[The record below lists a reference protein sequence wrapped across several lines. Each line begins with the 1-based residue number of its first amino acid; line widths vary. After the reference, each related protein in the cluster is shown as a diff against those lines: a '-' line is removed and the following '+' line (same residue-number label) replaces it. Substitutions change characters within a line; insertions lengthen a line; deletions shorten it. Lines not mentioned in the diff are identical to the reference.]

1 MATASLAQ
9 STFPKQDSPRLG
21 SPTNL
26 SRRSIVFGGMAA
38 LPAAALI
45 NIEALAGSPDAKLIA
60 AWETFKQVS
69 IEIEAAGGWDDNE
82 SSLMLIYDN
91 ALETLLYGEA
101 RTPAGVAAQLR
112 LAFILSV
119 DQPWA
124 MELAFNGVGD
134 EIEASGVQERLAW
147 AAIQSLDAMGVR

>member
-1 MATASLAQ
+1 MATAIVPQ
-9 STFPKQDSPRLG
+9 STIRTQDNPRLG

-38 LPAAALI
+38 LPAAALV
-45 NIEALAGSPDAKLIA
+45 NIEALAGSPDRQILT
-60 AWETFKQVS
+60 AWEVFKQAS
-69 IEIEAAGGWDDNE
+69 IEIEAVGGWDDNE
-82 SSLMLIYDN
+82 SSLMLVYDN
-91 ALETLLYGEA
+91 ALEQLLYA
-101 RTPAGVAAQLR
+101 TPQTPAGAAAQLR

-124 MELAFNGVGD
+124 MELAFNGIGD

-147 AAIQSLDAMGVR
+147 AAIQSLDAMGAH